1 MEKVKE
7 CLEMGLESWRTSK
20 DKQVKREAQ
29 TKLASG
35 LFQGPGIVC
44 TKMAAM
50 VT

>member
-1 MEKVKE
+1 M
-7 CLEMGLESWRTSK
+7 LGDGLGVTEDQQGQASQ
-20 DKQVKREAQ
+20 DEAQ

-35 LFQGPGIVC
+35 LFRGPGTVC